1 VSCSKVYLHLAE
13 SDKIR
18 GIIQNA
24 SCLLF
29 SNVLNKKFYM
39 FKYSP
44 QDERIRNFT
53 CLNIV
58 HKTKN
63 LNI

>member
-1 VSCSKVYLHLAE
+1 MLKCLFAE

-39 FKYSP
+39 FTYSP
-44 QDERIRNFT
+44 QDEKI
-53 CLNIV
+53 
-58 HKTKN
+58 
-63 LNI
+63 

>member
-44 QDERIRNFT
+44 QDEKSEYIKITLFKSLHT
-53 CLNIV
+53 LDS
-58 HKTKN
+58 
-63 LNI
+63 